1 LAITLAAGWASAA
14 FAENYPGKQIT
25 IVAAFPPGGTVD
37 MLARILGQKLSEDWK
52 QPVIVENRPGA
63 SGIVGTQYVAKAAP
77 DGYTLLVIPITH
89 VTNASLFSKLPFD
102 PLADFTP
109 VSLIASQPILL
120 VANKSAPF
128 NSSNELITYARSN
141 PGKLNCGSGGNGT
154 SQHLACELFKSM
166 AKVDIRHV
174 PYKGNA
180 AAMTDVISGQIE
192 LLFDQMATAVPHVR
206 GGKVKALAV
215 STRSR
220 SPAMPD
226 VPTVDESGIPGYE
239 TTAWFGLIGPA
250 GMPKEIVDK
259 IQQELAHAL
268 ADPKIKERLSGQGL
282 TLIGGKP
289 QEFKT
294 FLGEELD
301 KWAKVVKESGAK
313 ID

>member
-1 LAITLAAGWASAA
+1 
-14 FAENYPGKQIT
+14 
-25 IVAAFPPGGTVD
+25 
-37 MLARILGQKLSEDWK
+37 
-52 QPVIVENRPGA
+52 
-63 SGIVGTQYVAKAAP
+63 
-77 DGYTLLVIPITH
+77 
-89 VTNASLFSKLPFD
+89 
-102 PLADFTP
+102 
-109 VSLIASQPILL
+109 
-120 VANKSAPF
+120 
-128 NSSNELITYARSN
+128 
-141 PGKLNCGSGGNGT
+141 
-154 SQHLACELFKSM
+154 
-166 AKVDIRHV
+166 
-174 PYKGNA
+174 
-180 AAMTDVISGQIE
+180 
-192 LLFDQMATAVPHVR
+192 
-206 GGKVKALAV
+206 
-215 STRSR
+215 
-220 SPAMPD
+220 MPD